1 VPLAALLLR
10 GVVKLNL
17 RDAVLP
23 PAIATI
29 AVVVVRIIVEVFL
42 VPESHNLW
50 PFELII
56 AILLG
61 CIVAGMGGLLGN
73 LVANMSLK

>member
-1 VPLAALLLR
+1 MAALLLR
-10 GVVKLNL
+10 SVVKLSL

-29 AVVVVRIIVEVFL
+29 AVVVVRIIVELFL
-42 VPESHNLW
+42 VPDSHNLW

-56 AILLG
+56 TSLLG
-61 CIVAGMGGLLGN
+61 CITAGVGGLLGN
-73 LVANMSLK
+73 LVAKVTLK